1 MMSEAEAAKR
11 ILHQERCYE
20 EHLNQLKQ
28 KDITINFRG
37 RKLIVSPN
45 VLVPAPWTYNMLAQT
60 VLKEVKETDR
70 VLDMGTGS
78 GIQAI
83 LAASKSTNVI
93 AVDVN
98 PFAVKYAKLNVKL
111 NGLSSRVKVVKSD
124 LFKNVKGKFDL
135 IIFDPPFRWT
145 KPRDAWE
152 ISSADENYKTLRTFF
167 ARVKKHLN
175 KSGRVVMH
183 FGTSGDV
190 AYFEY
195 LIKKNRFN
203 STLIMKSR
211 KNRRDWTYFTYRL
224 TC

>member
-1 MMSEAEAAKR
+1 MTEAEAAKR
-11 ILHQERCYE
+11 LLHQERCYE
-20 EHLNQLKQ
+20 EHLNQLKE
-28 KDITINFRG
+28 KDATINFRG

-45 VLVPAPWTYNMLAQT
+45 VLAPASWNYNMLAQT

-152 ISSADENYKTLRTFF
+152 ISSADEDYRTMRTFF
-167 ARVKKHLN
+167 AGVKKYLN
-175 KSGRVVMH
+175 EGGRIVMH

-190 AYFEY
+190 AYFDY
-195 LIKKNRFN
+195 LIKKNGFRIEP
-203 STLIMKSR
+203 IMKSR
-211 KNRRDWTYFTYRL
+211 KNRRGWIYFTYRL
-224 TC
+224 TF